1 MFEYT
6 QEQIEEMKQVDI
18 RTVSREELRDICEVK
33 VNHRLKGEERIKDFL
48 EQVGNPYCFNCGGYI
63 VKVGFTDTSAT
74 LTGCLKE
81 YVGRVSKANF

>member
-1 MFEYT
+1 MIGRSWGRYEKN
-6 QEQIEEMKQVDI
+6 EQTDNCDNYNNE
-18 RTVSREELRDICEVK
+18 K

-48 EQVGNPYCFNCGGYI
+48 EQVGNPYCFNCGDYI

-81 YVGRVSKANF
+81 YVGRVSKVNF